1 MISPDQ
7 HSVARLQVSDWPALA
22 SYVDAL
28 SRLTRG
34 KVSCE
39 PIEEIPD
46 NLCAADAWSLP
57 VSKDGQTWLLRID
70 RQNQDGPLPWR
81 EPVLVRML
89 AAIQENL
96 TGPRALKHWPT
107 GVKATWQLVT
117 SHPCRPMTLSEV
129 ASCVG
134 LSAGYLG
141 EQFERII
148 GSSFKRILRD
158 ERIDRACRM
167 LEDSGLRIAEIASR
181 MGGLSL
187 SQFNRSFVAAT
198 GISPTEW
205 RRNYPGRKTEPHP
218 AAQRVGSRPL
228 EEFSSRSPQ
237 AP

>member
-1 MISPDQ
+1 MISDQ
-7 HSVARLQVSDWPALA
+7 QYATGEEFRTWPALA

-34 KVSCE
+34 SVSCYRGE
-39 PIEEIPD
+39 ADPE
-46 NLCAADAWSLP
+46 NLCAADAWSL
-57 VSKDGQTWLLRID
+57 SLSRGHETWLLRID
-70 RQNQDGPLPWR
+70 RPKDGDGALAWR
-81 EPVLVRML
+81 EPALVRML

-96 TGPRALKHWPT
+96 TGPRPLKLWPSA
-107 GVKATWQLVT
+107 VRATWQLVT
-117 SHPCRPMTLSEV
+117 GHPCRPMTLAEV

-141 EQFERII
+141 EQFERVT

-158 ERIDRACRM
+158 ERMSRACEM
-167 LEDSGLRIAEIASR
+167 LEDSSLRIAEIASR

-205 RRNYPGRKTEPHP
+205 RRKYSKRQSV
-218 AAQRVGSRPL
+218 AYAD
-228 EEFSSRSPQ
+228 
-237 AP
+237 APPVEQS